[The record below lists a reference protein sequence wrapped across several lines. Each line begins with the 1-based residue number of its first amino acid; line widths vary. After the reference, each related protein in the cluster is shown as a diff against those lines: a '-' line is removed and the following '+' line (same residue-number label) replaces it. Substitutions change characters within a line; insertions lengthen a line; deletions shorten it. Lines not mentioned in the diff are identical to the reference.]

1 LRHGG
6 PARRALGQIRPPG
19 PRPRAEGPS
28 AGAAAVAR
36 SGPHGRQRSQ
46 CSLTRRECDG
56 SQVRPH
62 WHGGKRRW
70 PATASWPAWTQ
81 EGTPSQ
87 VCCMRVAPEM
97 FTMRFCQ
104 CTFPGRSIL
113 LRRSFGQSRQ
123 RYSATD
129 SGGGGDH
136 ARSLRLASCRLYLA
150 SLFAPAIIAQRHSM
164 VHDGK
169 ECRIQ
174 ERLEARCT
182 AGARTMT
189 RAGPSRSSH
198 WHLH

>member
-1 LRHGG
+1 MIAAWG
-6 PARRALGQIRPPG
+6 PRPPCPWPDPSPRPAAAGRRAKCRGCGGSQIRPS
-19 PRPRAEGPS
+19 RPAEEPL
-28 AGAAAVAR
+28 AVQPD
-36 SGPHGRQRSQ
+36 SE
-46 CSLTRRECDG
+46 RECGG

-81 EGTPSQ
+81 EGLPSQ

-150 SLFAPAIIAQRHSM
+150 SLFALAIIAQRQF
-164 VHDGK
+164 DG
-169 ECRIQ
+169 
-174 ERLEARCT
+174 
-182 AGARTMT
+182 
-189 RAGPSRSSH
+189 S
-198 WHLH
+198 